1 MTGATDTTLATGRAT
16 RRVANG
22 CLVLLIIPACLIAYF
37 WYSVWHTGH
46 VNSRR
51 NEDALATVLQ
61 GAREDGAGTARALSA
76 SRSTDTDALTGLVW
90 QHTEAP
96 VITYDSARQAFTAT
110 AFRSAVYDEEALLFV
125 HGGPTQ
131 VQRCLGFVY
140 TRRADRTWT
149 SKVTVRDD
157 AVCRPGRRIRSL
169 TELARTRITNMY
181 ADDLTRTGVRR
192 ALDPT
197 GQARSFDVREV
208 VRNGQTVTVGVR
220 VRDDLDASP
229 TAGQCYRFTRSIDPD
244 DSEHSATAVPAT
256 TC

>member
-1 MTGATDTTLATGRAT
+1 MGRAT

-22 CLVLLIIPACLIAYF
+22 CLVLLIVPACLVAYF
-37 WYSVWHTGH
+37 WYTVWHAGH
-46 VNSRR
+46 VNSERE
-51 NEDALATVLQ
+51 EDALASVLQ
-61 GAREDGAGTARALSA
+61 GAREDGDGTARALAA
-76 SRSTDTDALTGLVW
+76 SRSTGTDALTGLVW

-96 VITYDSARQAFTAT
+96 LITYDSARRAFTAT

-157 AVCRPGRRIRSL
+157 AVCRPSERIRSL

-181 ADDLTRTGVRR
+181 AADLTRTGVRQ
-192 ALDPT
+192 ALDP
-197 GQARSFDVREV
+197 AFDVREV
-208 VRNGQTVTVGVR
+208 VRKGETATVDVLVHDDVNLPATVE
-220 VRDDLDASP
+220 
-229 TAGQCYRFTRSIDPD
+229 QCYRFTRSIDPD
-244 DSEHSATAVPAT
+244 DGEHSATVVAAT